1 MVFHKQRWWRLQ
13 ARNLQNYLYNLYLRL
28 FKPFNFIHSPG
39 GPKGGAKHFFFL
51 QCWLVIW
58 LTKFCILKPGYCS
71 RWFACNGYPGEAYSL
86 IWPIR
91 GCASGQS
98 IVRVQNLDTLD
109 TNEPLIKRHL
119 ISTNRNIHPY
129 IIQIRTPGKF
139 KLSFLDLITGRH
151 NTVLV

>member
-39 GPKGGAKHFFFL
+39 GPKRGGLNIFFSSML
-51 QCWLVIW
+51 ISY
-58 LTKFCILKPGYCS
+58 LTYEILYIPVYCS
-71 RWFACNGYPGEAYSL
+71 RWFACNGYEGEAYSL